1 MTQRKICRVKIA
13 DTTMVVQHAHDYV
26 RKFCNDFLTEG
37 NPSVFISVTEDDV
50 KYETINNRASI
61 PSVEPKYIE
70 AFVVYRKIAESLL
83 SYSTFLMHGAVIA
96 LDDQTSFMFTAKS
109 GTGKTTHIR
118 KWLENAPGAFVVNG
132 DKPLIKIT
140 DTEAIAYGTPW
151 CGKEHLNTNIGVPLR
166 AIVLMERSEDN
177 EIEEISFSQAFPTLL
192 QQTYRPADAD
202 KMRKTLS
209 LLSALNGK
217 MKFYRF
223 RFNNLKP
230 DAFRVSYEAL
240 TGKRI

>member
-1 MTQRKICRVKIA
+1 MTDKNAFCLKIA
-13 DTTMVVQHAHDYV
+13 GIPAEIRHTYDYV
-26 RKFCNDFLTEG
+26 RGYCGKYLTEET
-37 NPSVFISVTEDDV
+37 PTLFVSLTEDDMAR
-50 KYETINNRASI
+50 ETDENQKAGDSMELRH
-61 PSVEPKYIE
+61 IE
-70 AFVVYRKIAESLL
+70 SLAIQRKLTESLL

-96 LDDQTSFMFTAKS
+96 LDSQTSFMFTAKS

-132 DKPLIKIT
+132 DKPLIKIAWE
-140 DTEAIAYGTPW
+140 EAIAYGTPW

>member
-1 MTQRKICRVKIA
+1 MRFVLQLAGLFVGVNSISWEFMSECGKYLAPNIEKTDFEISWSEKEMWEEALIVQKEDGHAPAPDAIEGLTAFKKITNQV
-13 DTTMVVQHAHDYV
+13 
-26 RKFCNDFLTEG
+26 LT
-37 NPSVFISVTEDDV
+37 F
-50 KYETINNRASI
+50 
-61 PSVEPKYIE
+61 
-70 AFVVYRKIAESLL
+70 
-83 SYSTFLMHGAVIA
+83 STFLMHGAVVA
-96 LDDQTSFMFTAKS
+96 VDFKTSFMFTAKS

-132 DKPLIKIT
+132 DKPLIKIAGE
-140 DTEAIAYGTPW
+140 EAIAYGTPW

-177 EIEEISFSQAFPTLL
+177 AIEEITFSQAFPTLL

>member
-1 MTQRKICRVKIA
+1 MIFTQSSLEQIETYALQRKV
-13 DTTMVVQHAHDYV
+13 
-26 RKFCNDFLTEG
+26 
-37 NPSVFISVTEDDV
+37 
-50 KYETINNRASI
+50 
-61 PSVEPKYIE
+61 
-70 AFVVYRKIAESLL
+70 AESLI
-83 SYSTFLMHGAVIA
+83 SFSTFLMHGAVIA
-96 LDDQTSFMFTAKS
+96 VDKQNSFMFTAKS

-118 KWLENAPGAFVVNG
+118 KWLENDPEAFVVNG
-132 DKPLIKIT
+132 DKPLIKVT
-140 DTEAIAYGTPW
+140 DSEAIAYGTPW

-240 TGKRI
+240 TGKTAKEET

>member
-1 MTQRKICRVKIA
+1 
-13 DTTMVVQHAHDYV
+13 
-26 RKFCNDFLTEG
+26 
-37 NPSVFISVTEDDV
+37 
-50 KYETINNRASI
+50 
-61 PSVEPKYIE
+61 
-70 AFVVYRKIAESLL
+70 
-83 SYSTFLMHGAVIA
+83 MHGAVIA

-132 DKPLIKIT
+132 DKPLIKIA

-177 EIEEISFSQAFPTLL
+177 AIEEITFSQAFPTLL

-240 TGKRI
+240 TGKHI